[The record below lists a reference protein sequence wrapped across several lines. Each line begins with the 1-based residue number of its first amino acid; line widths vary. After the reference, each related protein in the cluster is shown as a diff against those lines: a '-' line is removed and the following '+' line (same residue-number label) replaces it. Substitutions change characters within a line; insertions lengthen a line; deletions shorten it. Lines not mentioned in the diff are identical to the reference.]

1 MTRPTVE
8 PLDLRIR
15 SAAMTTTT
23 ASTGVEYY
31 TSTKVITLK
40 AGTTNSHTTVAPQ
53 TIQIALPTCIQTITP
68 DKNGH
73 VPAGTCNA
81 LWDYYPSF
89 GAALV
94 FSALF
99 GLLVIAHIWQ
109 AAAYKKKFCW
119 VITMAAIWET
129 VAFTFR
135 TLSTRHQQNTT
146 FYLIFQIFIL
156 LAPLWVNAFDYM
168 VLGRMIH
175 FFIPSHSLFSIPA
188 STLAVGFVS
197 LDFVSFII
205 QLIGG
210 SWAGPTAPAAKQL
223 QGIHIYMGGIGLQQF
238 FILIFVG
245 FGVKFQRE
253 MLELERR
260 GVPAKKKWR
269 GLLYTLYTTLGLIT
283 VRIIFRLVQFSAGDT
298 ASNPLV
304 SSEALFYI
312 LEAVPMVFAVL
323 CFNIKH
329 PGSVLVGP
337 DSELPGFFATVMSAW
352 RRRKGMEPLKDDGEL
367 DDLVRSRENSR
378 S

>member
-1 MTRPTVE
+1 
-8 PLDLRIR
+8 
-15 SAAMTTTT
+15 
-23 ASTGVEYY
+23 
-31 TSTKVITLK
+31 
-40 AGTTNSHTTVAPQ
+40 
-53 TIQIALPTCIQTITP
+53 
-68 DKNGH
+68 
-73 VPAGTCNA
+73 
-81 LWDYYPSF
+81 
-89 GAALV
+89 
-94 FSALF
+94 
-99 GLLVIAHIWQ
+99 
-109 AAAYKKKFCW
+109 
-119 VITMAAIWET
+119 MAAIWET

-168 VLGRMIH
+168 VLGRMIQ
-175 FFIPSHSLFSIPA
+175 FFTPSHSLFSIPA

-210 SWAGPTAPAAKQL
+210 SYAGPTAPVAKQL

-245 FGVKFQRE
+245 FGIKFQRE
-253 MLELERR
+253 MMKLERR
-260 GVPAKKKWR
+260 GMPAKKNWR
-269 GLLYTLYTTLGLIT
+269 FLLYTLYTTLGLIT
-283 VRIIFRLVQFSAGDT
+283 IRIIFRLVQFSAGDT

-304 SSEALFYI
+304 SSEACFYI
-312 LEAVPMVFAVL
+312 LEAVPMLLAVM

-337 DSELPGFFATVMSAW
+337 ESELPGFFATVKSAW

-367 DDLVRSRENSR
+367 DDLVAS
-378 S
+378 